1 MNLDEEGCCCHC
13 DCRANLKPD
22 KKENYRLMKHLL
34 SKAILSAT
42 LLAGTVL
49 PAAANLQTVKAQDAA
64 IPVTI
69 LAQSSSEQNANI
81 VRDQLTK
88 AGFQV
93 EVSLQP
99 DYASFTAQK
108 EAGNYDLAIS
118 SWTTVTGNPDYAV
131 RSLFISE
138 GDNSIINNPEID
150 ELIELAASQTAE
162 EYVDT
167 YKQFEEVL
175 VTDNAYIVPLY
186 TSLKA
191 QAYNH
196 EVLKPESIRLSKSRA
211 FAWEGVSYVDDSQN
225 ATRPLV
231 LTQEM
236 ADLTSLDPIK
246 GNDGSINQLNTN
258 MYVRL
263 INLTDD
269 DQITSENSLSYNHA
283 IAEGNSDY
291 YFILRDDINFAK
303 IEDGAAV
310 DTGDLVSAEDVVFSL
325 NRAKDPNSVPDHRT
339 YSLHEHI
346 AEVSI
351 VEDLAGLESA
361 LVSGSDV
368 TVKEALEA
376 DLPAAIAD
384 LVSSEAEVD
393 NAAGNYQVVK
403 LTTTE
408 PFPQV
413 LNYLGHQSAGIVS
426 EAQVTAIN
434 TYDVA
439 AYDPNVDIAYGDQRA
454 ITEGGTYDNHLWA
467 SGPYLLVDKND
478 YQANFVKNPVYR
490 AETEAT
496 AKISSVTVRFIGDA
510 SSSSSA
516 LRAGE
521 VDLLYSLSEVNYP
534 IVEKEASLTLQSIPS
549 NGVAYMLFNT
559 NTPGRPVSDRVDL
572 RKAIL
577 YAINQEEIN
586 AAYQGLKLPA
596 FTTLSPLVDTG
607 NSLVAD
613 PAKVEEFKTNY
624 LNSLGE

>member
-1 MNLDEEGCCCHC
+1 M
-13 DCRANLKPD
+13 
-22 KKENYRLMKHLL
+22 KKFL
-34 SKAILSAT
+34 SKAVLSAT
-42 LLAGTVL
+42 LLAGAIV
-49 PAAANLQTVKAQDAA
+49 PAAANLQTASAQDAA

-93 EVSLQP
+93 DVSLQP
-99 DYASFTAQK
+99 DYASFNAQK
-108 EAGNYDLAIS
+108 DAGNYDLAIS

-131 RSLFISE
+131 RSLFISG
-138 GDNSIINNPEID
+138 GDYSIISNPEVD
-150 ELIELAASQTAE
+150 ELIELAASQTSE
-162 EYVDT
+162 EYVET
-167 YKQFEEVL
+167 YKQLEEVL
-175 VTDNAYIVPLY
+175 VTENAYIAPLY

-196 EVLKPESIRLSKSRA
+196 EVLNGDSIRLSKSRA
-211 FAWEGVSYVDDSQN
+211 FAWEPVSYNDEALN

-236 ADLTSLDPIK
+236 GDLTSLDPIK

-269 DQITSENSLSYNHA
+269 DQITSENSLSHNFV
-283 IAEGNSDY
+283 IADGNLDY

-303 IEDGAAV
+303 IEDGVAV
-310 DTGDLVSAEDVVFSL
+310 DTGDLVSAEDVIFSL
-325 NRAKDPNSVPDHRT
+325 NRAKDPESVPDHRT

-346 AEVSI
+346 SEVSV
-351 VEDLAGLESA
+351 VEDIAELEA
-361 LVSGSDV
+361 AVVSGSDQ

-376 DLPAAIAD
+376 GLETPIAELVAAKAD
-384 LVSSEAEVD
+384 VD

-403 LTTTE
+403 LTATE

-426 EAQVTAIN
+426 EQQVSAIN

-439 AYDPNVDIAYGDQRA
+439 AYDPNSDIAYGDQRA
-454 ITEGGTYDNHLWA
+454 ITEGSTYDNHLWA
-467 SGPYLLVDKND
+467 SGPYILVDKND
-478 YQANFVKNPVYR
+478 YQANFVKNPAYR
-490 AETEAT
+490 PDTDADANIEA
-496 AKISSVTVRFIGDA
+496 VTVRFIGDA
-510 SSSSSA
+510 SSSLSA

-534 IVEKEASLTLQSIPS
+534 IVEGETSLTLQSIPS

-559 NTPGRPVSDRVDL
+559 NTPGRPVSDSVNL

-596 FTTLSPLVDTG
+596 FTTLSPLVETG
-607 NSLVAD
+607 NTLVAD
-613 PAKVEEFKTNY
+613 PAKVEEFLTNY
-624 LNSLGE
+624 INE